1 VCVQARL
8 LLGRVSGPP
17 VCPSSVRANELTSAC
32 REEVVQFRRQSELC
46 KRMDHCKRAAAV
58 TWDVRSELC
67 APHPPTPTWGIHSGS
82 SPGSTGAHGPS
93 SVLRLTISGVSGNSS
108 TMACTGRATNDSSS
122 GSRPRT
128 STNEY
133 RSGRPHVYAMRIRG
147 VLLDDYGASTH
158 PGHGGEDLGRGLEG
172 VPFPDLLH
180 AVVFR
185 CYARYTTYKIVRRN
199 TSETKPSDDRFS
211 VCLGRAALLCQRQR
225 RDNRTTVV
233 PRLALLPR
241 CLPRTPTPSLTQDLM
256 AHPPRRLTRARLIRG
271 PCPGGMLLSHLG
283 PADLGTRAE
292 PRDIHCFTDRESSSA
307 LSCPVDRLT
316 PLSAPPAG
324 PPSCP
329 VCPSRAYLQVLRQHL
344 IGQDVVAAAA

>member
-1 VCVQARL
+1 
-8 LLGRVSGPP
+8 
-17 VCPSSVRANELTSAC
+17 
-32 REEVVQFRRQSELC
+32 
-46 KRMDHCKRAAAV
+46 MDHCKRAAAV

-93 SVLRLTISGVSGNSS
+93 SVLRLTISGVSGKSS

-133 RSGRPHVYAMRIRG
+133 RSGRPHAYAMRIRG

-158 PGHGGEDLGRGLEG
+158 PGHGSEDLGRGLER

-180 AVVFR
+180 VVVFR
-185 CYARYTTYKIVRRN
+185 CYARYTTHKIVRRN

-225 RDNRTTVV
+225 QDNRTTVV
-233 PRLALLPR
+233 RDLHCCRGACHPLTDSVPDGSSPEAVNQSKTHS
-241 CLPRTPTPSLTQDLM
+241 RTLSRWHAPQSP
-256 AHPPRRLTRARLIRG
+256 G
-271 PCPGGMLLSHLG
+271 PG
-283 PADLGTRAE
+283 
-292 PRDIHCFTDRESSSA
+292 
-307 LSCPVDRLT
+307 
-316 PLSAPPAG
+316 
-324 PPSCP
+324 
-329 VCPSRAYLQVLRQHL
+329 
-344 IGQDVVAAAA
+344 